1 MAFNFV
7 GSIGGVGRK
16 LQLIKLA
23 NSQTVEVGDAI
34 ETYTTGLGVLQ
45 TAAHFVGGVITA
57 LVDSTGAPLQ
67 VSNPVAG
74 TASGANVLSV
84 ATGTGGTYYALV
96 DMGKDT
102 IYSVAVD
109 GTIGT
114 TATSNLRGAHIDVN
128 SAGTEYGEVLETTA
142 TRTEGTEAN
151 FYSHGVDPN
160 DSTRLL
166 VSIAM
171 SEMQTLTT

>member
-7 GSIGGVGRK
+7 KTIGGIGRK
-16 LQLIKLA
+16 LALVKLA
-23 NSQTVEVGDAI
+23 NSQTVRVGDVI

-45 TAAHFVGGVITA
+45 VAAHHVGGVVDA
-57 LVDSTGAPLQ
+57 LCDVNGYSVET
-67 VSNPVAG
+67 SNPVAG
-74 TASGANVLSV
+74 TASGVDTRSV
-84 ATGTGGTYYALV
+84 ATGTAGISYALV
-96 DMGKDT
+96 DFSPLT
-102 IYSVAVD
+102 IYSAPST

-114 TATSNLRGAHIDVN
+114 TATSNLRGAHIDID
-128 SAGTEYGEVLETTA
+128 SDKGKVLESTA
-142 TRTEGTEAN
+142 TRTEGVEAN